1 MDARF
6 SLDAQHQVIVQFYPL
21 RQGKRNANKDRIA
34 KTLKNSQYVLA
45 TNLPFQAQFEI
56 NSSNIK
62 AQTSTLTT
70 NFFYRNYIHTL
81 YFGKL
86 SS

>member
-34 KTLKNSQYVLA
+34 KTLKNNQYVLA
-45 TNLPFQAQFEI
+45 INLPFQAQFESI
-56 NSSNIK
+56 
-62 AQTSTLTT
+62 AVTSKHKLQPWPPIVSTGTT
-70 NFFYRNYIHTL
+70 YIHHIL
-81 YFGKL
+81 EN
-86 SS
+86 